1 MLVTL
6 KGQRVNRI
14 SENVYWFTLRISSVF
29 CALII
34 SDIFQGKTEKFEL
47 LHKY

>member
-6 KGQRVNRI
+6 KVRGLIVFQKTCR
-14 SENVYWFTLRISSVF
+14 FTLRISSVF
-29 CALII
+29 CALVI
-34 SDIFQGKTEKFEL
+34 SDIFQGKTEKFDL